1 MWHPSARAAAAG
13 YRDPTTLLAESVS
26 LTVTGSD
33 ESDDDYRTSQGLR
46 KAAPGKQAATSRALT
61 GSRRTSSDGERV
73 QRQRELQE
81 HRFFRKRGALDY
93 RHSVVFSPAGCESTG
108 GRGSGGALSSAA
120 VEAVPSPHPRRQRQ
134 GTASK
139 SGFAADEPDEHCV
152 PEELRAWYV
161 ASNSAVRVAKQA
173 KVRHSSTRAASAE
186 PGDSRAGDEASA
198 PTDALTDRP
207 ETPGLADDRNHG
219 EGRVFGDVVV
229 RPSIRSGGAGTT
241 SVNVLQS
248 HAAPRVGG
256 GAHPP
261 EGGWV
266 GAAAGAGKG
275 QTPASATGA
284 QAAASLSSGSGV
296 TPESIRKGSATAAAV
311 TDDAN
316 VEPHAWGGRPP
327 LRAHRYV
334 EQPNGLFID
343 HARHADLLAE
353 YAAEAELR
361 YAQEREDARRA
372 RRWARVLYGRSSGA
386 RRDGG
391 RRQDETTAVT
401 ASANASGTAMARIGC
416 YWLYD
421 AATYRRRFLST
432 LRYLQR
438 VHVFLGALAAGVSLL
453 ALLAITVPFPTP
465 YIGSDGVVGAD
476 AGSGASAV
484 LLLALF
490 ANASATPDDTAA
502 AAAAAHV
509 LPVLEQGYP
518 AFALFITL
526 FQVYHASLL
535 LCLCLLLVITGYAP
549 APWSVAEGCWMA
561 QRRRWLQ
568 QEDEDAEH
576 ASKWGGEAGKRR
588 RPGGGGEFRND
599 SIANSDGTVFAS
611 ASTGAGLGGPR
622 GPSNMARRDAA
633 SSSSV
638 LGGGTR
644 HSDQLDDGSRS
655 ALFATGTLH
664 HSPDD
669 WLSMSMGGG
678 GGVGGGGWANR
689 GAYGSDE
696 LDYSATNVLCGS
708 RGATHGRQRLDSLR
722 YSVNLGASTG
732 PSGLGA
738 TYAAYGATL
747 SSLPGTGGWGTLG
760 EAQHTFPPATMLM
773 SPRGPGGG
781 ASRYHPLHRNSE
793 GGNLAGSATTDV
805 PGRHRQQQ
813 YWLQGGFT
821 LRGDHPAAAQRG
833 GGAAVSRALGAP
845 PLQLHFPDSTLEGSL
860 SANNVFTRTFDGIE
874 RRAMQGLCDALRVLP
889 RVFCVLCARRGDDA
903 IKSSGARRARG
914 GAARG
919 ADARPRYVE
928 GGATA
933 AGRELASSLNPQLH
947 HTNPVLP
954 AFLYLHVVLQPRL
967 WCVVVA
973 LVLTVVEIAL
983 VDERTVELLWLAQ
996 PASWW
1001 SAAAVPSQRR
1011 TSSGDVVLPHAWTA
1025 ANFTPTSA
1033 RTSGGGGVRFAAA
1046 ASDRA
1051 FLPGGA
1057 LPDGAEDTSGYL
1069 WCVLMAVYATRTAV
1083 LWVAFLLNTF
1093 F

>member
-1 MWHPSARAAAAG
+1 MWHPSAGAAAAG

-26 LTVTGSD
+26 STVTGSD
-33 ESDDDYRTSQGLR
+33 ESDDDYRTLHDFR
-46 KAAPGKQAATSRALT
+46 KAALGKQAATSRALT
-61 GSRRTSSDGERV
+61 GSRHTGSDTERV

-93 RHSVVFSPAGCESTG
+93 RHSVVFSPAGCEPTE
-108 GRGSGGALSSAA
+108 GRGSGGSPASPA
-120 VEAVPSPHPRRQRQ
+120 VEAVPSAHSRRRRQ

-139 SGFAADEPDEHCV
+139 SSFAADEPNEDCV

-161 ASNSAVRVAKQA
+161 ASNSAVRVARQA
-173 KVRHSSTRAASAE
+173 KVRQSSTRAASAE
-186 PGDSRAGDEASA
+186 SRDSRVGDETPA
-198 PTDALTDRP
+198 PADALTDRP
-207 ETPGLADDRNHG
+207 ATPGLADDRSDG
-219 EGRVFGDVVV
+219 EDGVFGDVVV

-241 SVNVLQS
+241 SVNILQS
-248 HAAPRVGG
+248 RAAPRMGG

-261 EGGWV
+261 DGGRV
-266 GAAAGAGKG
+266 GAAA
-275 QTPASATGA
+275 GA
-284 QAAASLSSGSGV
+284 QAAASLSSGPGA
-296 TPESIRKGSATAAAV
+296 TPESIRKGSTTAAAV
-311 TDDAN
+311 TDDTN
-316 VEPHAWGGRPP
+316 VESHAWGGRPP

-334 EQPNGLFID
+334 EQPNGLLIN

-353 YAAEAELR
+353 YAVEAELH
-361 YAQEREDARRA
+361 YAKEREDARRA

-391 RRQDETTAVT
+391 QRQDGTTAVP
-401 ASANASGTAMARIGC
+401 ASANASGTAMARSGC

-421 AATYRRRFLST
+421 AATYRRHFLST
-432 LRYLQR
+432 LRFLQR

-453 ALLAITVPFPTP
+453 TLLAITVPFPAP
-465 YIGSDGVVGAD
+465 YIGSDGVVVAD

-490 ANASATPDDTAA
+490 ANASATPADTAA

-549 APWSVAEGCWMA
+549 APWSVAEGYWMT
-561 QRRRWLQ
+561 QRWRWLQ
-568 QEDEDAEH
+568 QEGQDAEH
-576 ASKWGGEAGKRR
+576 ASKRGGEAGKRP
-588 RPGGGGEFRND
+588 RPDGGGECRTD
-599 SIANSDGTVFAS
+599 TIASSDGTAFAS
-611 ASTGAGLGGPR
+611 ASAGAGFGGSR
-622 GPSNMARRDAA
+622 RPSNMAHRDAM

-638 LGGGTR
+638 LG
-644 HSDQLDDGSRS
+644 DGSRS
-655 ALFATGTLH
+655 ALFATRTLH

-669 WLSMSMGGG
+669 RLSMSMGGG
-678 GGVGGGGWANR
+678 GGGGVGVGGGGGWANR

-722 YSVNLGASTG
+722 YNVNLGASTG

-747 SSLPGTGGWGTLG
+747 SSLAGTGDWGTLG
-760 EAQHTFPPATMLM
+760 EAQYTLPPATMLM

-793 GGNLAGSATTDV
+793 GGNVAGSAVTDA

-813 YWLQGGFT
+813 YWLQGGFA
-821 LRGDHPAAAQRG
+821 LHGDHPAVAQRG
-833 GGAAVSRALGAP
+833 GGAAVNRALRAP
-845 PLQLHFPDSTLEGSL
+845 PLQLHFPASTLEGSL
-860 SANNVFTRTFDGIE
+860 SANNVLTRMFDRVE
-874 RRAMQGLCDALRVLP
+874 RRAMQGLCNALHALP
-889 RVFCVLCARRGDDA
+889 RVFCVLGARRGDDT
-903 IKSSGARRARG
+903 IKSSGARGARG
-914 GAARG
+914 GAARA
-919 ADARPRYVE
+919 ADAWPRYVE
-928 GGATA
+928 NDATA
-933 AGRELASSLNPQLH
+933 AGRELASSLSPQVH

-954 AFLYLHVVLQPRL
+954 AFLHLHVVLQPRL

-996 PASWW
+996 PAWWW
-1001 SAAAVPSQRR
+1001 SAAAVPSQRT
-1011 TSSGDVVLPHAWTA
+1011 TSSGDVVLPHAWTV

-1033 RTSGGGGVRFAAA
+1033 RMSGGGGGGVRFAAA
-1046 ASDRA
+1046 ASDMA

-1057 LPDGAEDTSGYL
+1057 LPDDAEDTSGYL
-1069 WCVLMAVYATRTAV
+1069 WCVLMAVYATRTA
-1083 LWVAFLLNTF
+1083 LFWVAFLLNTF